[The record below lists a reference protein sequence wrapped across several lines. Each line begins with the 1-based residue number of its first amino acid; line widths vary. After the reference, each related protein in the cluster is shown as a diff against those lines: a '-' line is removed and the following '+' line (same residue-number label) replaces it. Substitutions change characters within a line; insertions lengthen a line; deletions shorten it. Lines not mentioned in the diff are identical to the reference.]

1 MDAEAIKIALQA
13 TNMMGTFALG
23 VWLYIERRGDKTNER
38 VDELGSKVDAIDK
51 DLTDIKAV
59 IRLSPT
65 HTDLSKIHEKINS
78 VSVAINTLSGEFS
91 GLKNVL
97 NLIHEHLLNEDHK

>member
-1 MDAEAIKIALQA
+1 MDTEAIKIALQA

-38 VDELGSKVDAIDK
+38 VNDLGDKVESIDK

-59 IRLSPT
+59 LRMSPT
-65 HTDLSKIHEKINS
+65 HTDLSKLYEKINTVDTS
-78 VSVAINTLSGEFS
+78 INTLAGEFN

-97 NLIHEHLLNEDHK
+97 NLIHEYLLNGERK

>member
-1 MDAEAIKIALQA
+1 MDVESIKIALQA

-38 VDELGSKVDAIDK
+38 VDELSGKVDDIDK

-59 IRLSPT
+59 MRMSPT
-65 HTDLSKIHEKINS
+65 HTDLSKLYEKINT
-78 VSVAINTLSGEFS
+78 VSTAINTLSGEFT

-97 NLIHEHLLNEDHK
+97 NLIHEHLLNGDRK